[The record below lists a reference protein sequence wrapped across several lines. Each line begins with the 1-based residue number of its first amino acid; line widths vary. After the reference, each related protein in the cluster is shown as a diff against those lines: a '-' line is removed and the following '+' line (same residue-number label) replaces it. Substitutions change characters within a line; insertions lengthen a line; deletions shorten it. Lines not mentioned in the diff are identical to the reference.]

1 MQLVAQDP
9 RDVRNVSDH
18 PQSSSQYAK
27 YGEEASF
34 PTSGPVG
41 EEKRTDGEGHDK
53 VSLPLLNL
61 WPL

>member
-1 MQLVAQDP
+1 MRKCGELVTI
-9 RDVRNVSDH
+9 SDH

-41 EEKRTDGEGHDK
+41 EEKLTDGEGHDK